1 MKFAMLSW
9 LLVFSFMLPIHV
21 MAEINRCDASLK
33 PLCSKI
39 DKVVQPSNVLG
50 ASIAIT
56 QGDGKISYA
65 TFNKTPEGKK
75 ITPRMK
81 FEVGSITK
89 TFTAAR
95 ILQLIDEGAFEL
107 DTSIAEILPPTEVF
121 FSSKIPG
128 NLTIRNLLS
137 MNAGLYDYVASYR
150 VMSKDL
156 SAFWPLRNM
165 TSGGYF
171 PNDPKVGEH
180 CYGSTNSLLL
190 GLVIDKL
197 NGGNG
202 LTKKPLIRSYRKGLF
217 KQAGLKNTFMGGYQ
231 NQFPI
236 SSCTNVNYFDTVE
249 NVPPKRCAN
258 NPDFYLYTGNGK
270 ASNDSKTA
278 YLSFAGPAGGMISTS
293 GDIAKWFDW
302 LFTKGPGQK
311 MVESTILIGERR
323 SGDKGFITWLKCGQ
337 TPWPY
342 ADPKLKKLENGYTIE
357 IATNQYGDK
366 TVKSYGF
373 VGGSLTF
380 NSHVVHLPEY
390 GTSIAILLNNFNVPT
405 ESLPFSTTVQL
416 YMIADIIIE
425 HVIHSSNPR

>member
-1 MKFAMLSW
+1 MKFVKLSW
-9 LLVFSFMLPIHV
+9 LVVFSFMIPNHL
-21 MAEINRCDASLK
+21 MAEINRCDGSLE
-33 PLCSKI
+33 PLCSAI
-39 DKVVQPSNVLG
+39 DKLVQPSNVLG

-56 QGDGKISYA
+56 QGDGKMSYA

-75 ITPRMK
+75 ITPNMR

-95 ILQLIDEGAFEL
+95 ILQLIDEGAIGL

-137 MNAGLYDYVASYR
+137 MNGGLYDYVANYR
-150 VMSKDL
+150 VISKDL
-156 SAFWPLRNM
+156 SAFWPMRNM
-165 TSGGYF
+165 TSGGYY
-171 PNDPKVGEH
+171 PNHPKVGEH

-202 LTKKPLIRSYRKGLF
+202 LTPKPLVKSYRKGLL
-217 KQAGLKNTFMGGYQ
+217 KPAGLKNTFMGGYQ

-249 NVPPKRCAN
+249 NVPPQRCA
-258 NPDFYLYTGNGK
+258 NPDFYLYTGNGT

-302 LFTKGPGQK
+302 LFTEGPGQK
-311 MVESTILIGERR
+311 MVESTILIGEMLP
-323 SGDKGFITWLKCGQ
+323 GDKEFITWLKCGQ

-342 ADPKLKKLENGYTIE
+342 GDPRLKKLENGYTIE
-357 IATNQYGDK
+357 IATTQYGDQL
-366 TVKSYGF
+366 VKSYGF

-380 NSHVVHLPEY
+380 NSYAVHLPEY

-405 ESLPFSTTVQL
+405 ESLPLSTTIQL
-416 YMIADIIIE
+416 YAIADIIIE
-425 HVIHSSNPR
+425 HVINSSK